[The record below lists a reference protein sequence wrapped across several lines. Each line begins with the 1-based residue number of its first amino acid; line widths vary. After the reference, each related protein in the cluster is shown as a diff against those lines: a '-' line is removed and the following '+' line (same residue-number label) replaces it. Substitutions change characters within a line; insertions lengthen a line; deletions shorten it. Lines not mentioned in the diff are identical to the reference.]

1 MHYSGLTYRPPFEAN
16 TLLLQVTK
24 GCSHNACAFCTMY
37 RNERFAVSPMSEIE
51 EDLQEAASGT
61 PYVTRVFLENGDPFA
76 LPVPQLMEIAE
87 KIHEYLPCVETIAM
101 YASIKNIRNKTDA
114 ELAALRASGIND
126 LNIGVE
132 SGLDSALAAMNKGY
146 TAEQAIYELK
156 RLRSAGFDYG
166 ANVILG
172 IAGSGRWKE
181 NARATAELLNETTP
195 YLIFTGTL
203 HSDPG
208 CPLYDDLQ
216 GGAFVESSFGEYLDE
231 EELLLSLLNLEDCLL
246 FGLHPSNVVR
256 MQGYLSRDKDA
267 MLQEVRRT
275 RMRLQPVLDQQPV
288 RRGEGAIV
296 MNYSDL

>member
-1 MHYSGLTYRPPFEAN
+1 
-16 TLLLQVTK
+16 
-24 GCSHNACAFCTMY
+24 
-37 RNERFAVSPMSEIE
+37 MSEIE
-51 EDLQEAASGT
+51 EDLQEAASET
-61 PYVTRVFLENGDPFA
+61 PYVTRVFLESGDPFA
-76 LPVPQLMEIAE
+76 LPAPQLMEIAE

-101 YASIKNIRNKTDA
+101 YASIKNIRNKTDE
-114 ELAALRASGIND
+114 ELATLRAAGVND

-146 TAEQAIYELK
+146 TAEQALYELK
-156 RLRSAGFDYG
+156 RLRKAGIDYG

-172 IAGSGRWKE
+172 IAGSGRWEE

-216 GGAFVESSFGEYLDE
+216 SGTFVENSFGEYLDE
-231 EELLLSLLNLEDCLL
+231 EELLLSLLDLENCLL

-275 RMRLQPVLDQQPV
+275 RMRLRPVLDQRPV
-288 RRGEGAIV
+288 RRGEGAII
-296 MNYSDL
+296 MNPAYL